1 MPDSN
6 VRWLEN
12 QHTPL
17 PKSLTTQYGKI
28 NYANPKQVL
37 CRKNLSTAP
46 DATTKT

>member
-17 PKSLTTQYGKI
+17 PKSLTTHQE
-28 NYANPKQVL
+28 
-37 CRKNLSTAP
+37 RKFNLSTHLKSNICAV
-46 DATTKT
+46 KGVLG